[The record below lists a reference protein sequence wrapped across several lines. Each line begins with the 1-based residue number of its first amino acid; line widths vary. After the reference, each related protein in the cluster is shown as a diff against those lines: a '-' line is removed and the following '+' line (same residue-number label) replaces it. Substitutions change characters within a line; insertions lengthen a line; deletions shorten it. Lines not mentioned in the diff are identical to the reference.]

1 MIMTTLESQNNLAY
15 ITSEGEVANFIANI
29 WFCEIWS
36 NLRKTDLKGW
46 GRGVDTL
53 KSQWSNI
60 AILTKSQDGKK
71 SQSTT

>member
-29 WFCEIWS
+29 WYCEIWS
-36 NLRKTDLKGW
+36 NFWKKDLKGW
-46 GRGVDTL
+46 GRGVDISE
-53 KSQWSNI
+53 SQWSNI